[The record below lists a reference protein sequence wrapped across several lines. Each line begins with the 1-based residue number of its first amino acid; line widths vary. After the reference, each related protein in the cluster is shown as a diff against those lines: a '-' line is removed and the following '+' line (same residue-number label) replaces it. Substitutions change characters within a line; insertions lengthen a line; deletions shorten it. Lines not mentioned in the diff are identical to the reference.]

1 MAALYET
8 LSARPSPSTPSYN
21 GVSYKER
28 FSYKVNAYFYQ
39 YKSLYQEFMS
49 HYNLWLQISV
59 TKTPYKTNIMRIF
72 KEHLLWPEVLYYHNK
87 LWLPP
92 STKTLSVTSQNFF
105 PVATTNYGCPHLQ
118 ITSLWLLRCCFVCP
132 QQTMT
137 SQMLFPVAT
146 TNYSCPHLQIPSLW
160 ILDHFRVTISH

>member
-8 LSARPSPSTPSYN
+8 LSARPYPSTPSYN

-59 TKTPYKTNIMRIF
+59 TKTHAYKTNIAAYLHRCA
-72 KEHLLWPEVLYYHNK
+72 LLRNSYCAQRCYTTTTNYGYPH
-87 LWLPP
+87 PQIP
-92 STKTLSVTSQNFF
+92 SVTSQNFF

-118 ITSLWLLRCCFVCP
+118 ITSL
-132 QQTMT
+132 
-137 SQMLFPVAT
+137 
-146 TNYSCPHLQIPSLW
+146 
-160 ILDHFRVTISH
+160 